1 MKKFIALIIFL
12 FITTSCS
19 NLPDGK
25 AIKQEIFNVEKSF
38 EKMCEE
44 KGIADAFYFFAAD
57 STVIKRQTD
66 TLIIG
71 KENIKN
77 YYSNPAYKNAAVNWT
92 PDFID
97 VSEDADMA
105 YTYGKYLWKV
115 WNESGVTTENRGVF
129 HTVWKRQPDGSWKYV
144 WD

>member
-77 YYSNPAYKNAAVNWT
+77 YYSNPAYKNAAINWT

-115 WNESGVTTENRGVF
+115 WNEPGVTTENRGVF